1 MEKKLRRA
9 LQVIQYEGLQ
19 AFAHKLGRWVRRSTP
34 RTHARLIHHPFTQE
48 TRGLNPLDYTH
59 WIKAHEPDGEQL
71 TRQTE
76 QAKTLTYRPRISLI
90 VPIYHPQP
98 DQLEAALNS
107 LLAQT
112 YPHWQACLA
121 IGGPQNSLTNQ
132 ILEEYAAQD
141 SRFHLTWLDTNL
153 GISGNSN
160 RALELANGEFA
171 AFFDQDDTLAPFA
184 LWEIAQTLNQPPACD
199 LLYSDH
205 DLLSATDGQRCQPL
219 FKPDWSPQLMLSANY
234 LTHLTVARTALV
246 RQVGGFDPH
255 FDGAQDW
262 DLFLRLSQQTDH
274 IAHIPKI
281 LYHWRSSPN
290 STAENIYHKPHAPQA
305 QIRAIRAHLDRL
317 EFPQAHVDFDPSGY
331 LRVRWAFDRQAK
343 VSIIIPTR
351 GANRMLKTCLD
362 SILRRTAYPA
372 YEVLLVNNGPRL
384 PEQIPYFRRLVRDP
398 RQARIKIVHFPGTF
412 NYSAANNFGARQ
424 AGGDVLVF
432 LNNDT
437 RVFSPDWLD
446 ELSMW
451 AQRPEVGAVGAKLLR
466 PDGSIQHAGV
476 ILGLTGFAGHIFGGL
491 PENQSGIFGRAEWY
505 RDLLAVTGACLAIRR
520 QAFEQAGGFDE
531 NLSLCGNDVALC
543 LRLRAAGLR
552 VVYNPFVRL
561 LHREGATREA
571 AIPDQDYV
579 HSYAYYHPYLQHGDP
594 YFNPNLSPWHLAPT
608 LAAPGEISPLDFV
621 HDFLQSRYTR
631 AEQPR

>member
-9 LQVIQYEGLQ
+9 VQVIKYEGLE
-19 AFAHKLGRWVRRSTP
+19 AFARKLSGWIRRSTAGA
-34 RTHARLIHHPFTQE
+34 RARLIGHPFTPE
-48 TRGLNPLDYTH
+48 TRGLNPLDYARWTV
-59 WIKAHEPDGEQL
+59 AHEPVGEEL
-71 TRQTE
+71 ARQTE
-76 QAKTLTYRPRISLI
+76 QAKALTVSPRISLI

-98 DQLEAALNS
+98 DHLEAALDS

-112 YPHWQACLA
+112 YPYWQACLA
-121 IGGPQNSLTNQ
+121 VGGPQSSPTHQ
-132 ILEEYAAQD
+132 ILDRYAALD
-141 SRFHLTWLDTNL
+141 SRFHLTWLDANL

-160 RALELANGEFA
+160 RALEIAQGEFA
-171 AFFDQDDTLAPFA
+171 AFLDQDDTLAPFA
-184 LWEIAQTLNQPPACD
+184 LWEVAQALNQRPTCD
-199 LLYSDH
+199 LIYSDH
-205 DLLSATDGQRCQPL
+205 DLLSAADGQRCQPL
-219 FKPDWSPQLMLSANY
+219 FKPDWSPELMLSANY

-274 IAHIPKI
+274 ILHIPKI
-281 LYHWRSSPN
+281 LYHWRTSLA
-290 STAENIYHKPHAPQA
+290 STADDIYNKPHAPHA
-305 QIRAIRAHLDRL
+305 QTRAIQAHLDRL
-317 EFPQAHVDFDPSGY
+317 GFPEARAYFDPSGY
-331 LRVRWAFDRQAK
+331 LRVGWAFDRQVR

-351 GANRMLKTCLD
+351 GASRMLKTCLG
-362 SILRRTAYPA
+362 SILRLTTYPA
-372 YEVLLVNNGPRL
+372 YEIILVNNGPRL
-384 PEQIPYFRRLVRDP
+384 PEQIRYFRNLVKNHRE
-398 RQARIKIVHFPGTF
+398 ARIKIVHLPGAF
-412 NYSAANNFGARQ
+412 NYSAANNYGAQQ
-424 AGGDVLVF
+424 ADGDVLVF

-451 AQRPEVGAVGAKLLR
+451 AQRPEVGAVGGKLLR

-491 PENQSGIFGRAEWY
+491 PENQGGIFGRAEWY

-520 QAFEQAGGFDE
+520 QAFEGAGGFDE
-531 NLSLCGNDVALC
+531 KLSLCGNDVALC
-543 LRLRAAGLR
+543 LKLRAAGLR

-579 HSYAYYHPYLQHGDP
+579 HSYEYYQVYLQDGDP

-608 LAAPGEISPLDFV
+608 LAAPGEISPLEFV
-621 HDFLQSRYTR
+621 HDFLQPRYAR
-631 AEQPR
+631 GEQPR

>member
-9 LQVIQYEGLQ
+9 VQVMKYEGLE
-19 AFAHKLGRWVRRSTP
+19 AFARKLSGWVRRSTAG
-34 RTHARLIHHPFTQE
+34 TDARLIDRPFTQA
-48 TRGLNPLDYTH
+48 DYLR
-59 WIKAHEPDGEQL
+59 WIEAHEPVDEEL
-71 TRQTE
+71 ARQAE
-76 QAKTLTYRPRISLI
+76 QAKALSYRPRISLI
-90 VPIYHPQP
+90 VPIYNPQP
-98 DQLEAALNS
+98 EPLEAALDS

-112 YPHWQACLA
+112 YPCWQACLA
-121 IGGPQNSLTNQ
+121 VGGPQSQRTYQ
-132 ILEEYAAQD
+132 ILEKYAAGD

-160 RALELANGEFA
+160 TALEIAQGEFA
-171 AFFDQDDTLAPFA
+171 AFLDQDDTLASFA
-184 LWEIAQTLNQPPACD
+184 LWEVAQALNQRPACD
-199 LLYSDH
+199 LIYSDH
-205 DLLSATDGQRCQPL
+205 DLLSAADGQRCQPL
-219 FKPDWSPQLMLSANY
+219 FKPDWSPELMLSANY

-246 RQVGGFDPH
+246 RQVGGFDPQL
-255 FDGAQDW
+255 DGAQDW
-262 DLFLRLSQQTDH
+262 DLFLRLSQQTDD

-281 LYHWRSSPN
+281 LYHWRSSPG
-290 STAENIYHKPHAPQA
+290 STADDIYHKPDAPQA
-305 QIRAIRAHLDRL
+305 QTHTIRAHLERL
-317 EFPQAHVDFDPSGY
+317 GFPEARAYFDPSGY

-351 GANRMLKTCLD
+351 GASRMLKTCLD

-384 PEQIPYFRRLVRDP
+384 PEQIPYFRRLVKNHP
-398 RQARIKIVHFPGTF
+398 AARIKIVHLPGAF
-412 NYSAANNFGARQ
+412 NYSAANNYGAQ
-424 AGGDVLVF
+424 KAGGAVLVF

-437 RVFSPDWLD
+437 RAFSPDWLD

-451 AQRPEVGAVGAKLLR
+451 AQRPEVGAVGGKLLR
-466 PDGSIQHAGV
+466 PDGRIQHAGV

-520 QAFEQAGGFDE
+520 QTFEQAGGFDE
-531 NLSLCGNDVALC
+531 KLSLCGNDVALC

-579 HSYAYYHPYLQHGDP
+579 HSYEYYQPYLQDGDP

-608 LAAPGEISPLDFV
+608 LAAPGEMSPLDFV
-621 HDFLQSRYTR
+621 HDFLRHRYTR
-631 AEQPR
+631 GEHP